1 MRSHGKP
8 PPMKSIVITGSTRG
22 IGRGLA
28 ESFLARGC
36 KVAVSGRSPVAVARL
51 VSELAA
57 QADAE
62 RVAGRA
68 CDITREQD
76 LEALWDCA
84 CKAFGR
90 VDVWINNAGISIHRA
105 PLWEQSAADLAGI
118 VDTNLTGMLLACK
131 VSMAGMKEQDGGQ
144 IWNMEGF
151 GSNGMA
157 QPGLAAYGA
166 TKRAVNYLNQAL
178 RKDAAG
184 TGVQICT
191 LSPGI
196 VITDLLVGDYDLDSP
211 EWQRAKRMFNILG
224 DRVETVTPFLADGIL
239 KANRD
244 GAKVAW
250 LTAGKAFGRFLA
262 ARFRKRDLFADQ
274 AG

>member
-1 MRSHGKP
+1 
-8 PPMKSIVITGSTRG
+8 MKSIVITGSTRG

-36 KVAVSGRSPVAVARL
+36 KVAVSGRGAEAVQQL
-51 VSELAA
+51 IGELAA

-62 RVAGRA
+62 RVAGQA

-76 LEALWDCA
+76 LQALWDCA
-84 CKAFGR
+84 REAFGR

-105 PLWEQSAADLAGI
+105 PLWEQSAADLEAI

-131 VSMAGMKEQDGGQ
+131 VSMAGMKEQGGGQ

-166 TKRAVNYLNQAL
+166 TKRAVNYLNRAL

-239 KANRD
+239 KASRD
-244 GAKVAW
+244 GDKVAW
-250 LTAGKAFGRFLA
+250 LTTGKAFGRFLA

>member
-1 MRSHGKP
+1 
-8 PPMKSIVITGSTRG
+8 MKSIVITGSTRG

-36 KVAVSGRSPVAVARL
+36 KVAVSGRGAEAVQQL
-51 VSELAA
+51 IGELAA

-62 RVAGRA
+62 RVAGQA

-76 LEALWDCA
+76 LQALWDCA
-84 CKAFGR
+84 REAFGR

-105 PLWEQSAADLAGI
+105 PLWEQSAADLEAI

-131 VSMAGMKEQDGGQ
+131 VSMAGMKEQGGGQ

-166 TKRAVNYLNQAL
+166 TKRAVNYLNRAL

-239 KANRD
+239 KASRD

>member
-1 MRSHGKP
+1 
-8 PPMKSIVITGSTRG
+8 MKSIVITGSTRG

-36 KVAVSGRSPVAVARL
+36 KVAVSGRGAEAVQQL
-51 VSELAA
+51 IGELAA

-76 LEALWDCA
+76 LKALWDCA
-84 CKAFGR
+84 REAFGR

-105 PLWEQSAADLAGI
+105 PLWEQSAADLEAI

-131 VSMAGMKEQDGGQ
+131 VSMAGMKEQGGGQ

-166 TKRAVNYLNQAL
+166 TKRAVNYLNRAL

-211 EWQRAKRMFNILG
+211 EWQRAKRLFNILG

-239 KANRD
+239 KASRD

>member
-1 MRSHGKP
+1 
-8 PPMKSIVITGSTRG
+8 MKTLVVTGSTRG

-28 ESFLARGC
+28 ECFLARGC
-36 KVAVSGRSPVAVARL
+36 KVAVSGRSPEAVQRL
-51 VSELAA
+51 TSELAA
-57 QADAE
+57 QGDAQ
-62 RVAGRA
+62 RVVGRA
-68 CDITREQD
+68 CDVTREDQ
-76 LEALWDCA
+76 LQALWDCA
-84 CKAFGR
+84 QEAFGQ

-105 PLWEQSAADLAGI
+105 PLWEQSATDLAAI
-118 VDTNLTGMLLACK
+118 VDTNLTGLLLACK
-131 VSMAGMKEQDGGQ
+131 VAMAGMKEQGGGQ

-166 TKRAVNYLNQAL
+166 TKRAVNYLNKAL

-184 TGVQICT
+184 TGIHICT

-196 VITDLLVGDYDLDSP
+196 VITDLLTGDYDLDSA
-211 EWQRAKRMFNILG
+211 EWQRARRMFNILA

-239 KANRD
+239 KASRD

-250 LTAGKAFGRFLA
+250 LTTGKALGRFLT
-262 ARFRKRDLFADQ
+262 ARLRKRDLFADLGQ
-274 AG
+274 